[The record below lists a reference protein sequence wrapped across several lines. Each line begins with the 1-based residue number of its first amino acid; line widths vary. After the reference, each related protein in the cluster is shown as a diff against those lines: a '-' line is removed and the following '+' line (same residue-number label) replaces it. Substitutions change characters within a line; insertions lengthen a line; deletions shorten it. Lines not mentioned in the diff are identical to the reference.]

1 MDFDTLIAQW
11 SGKAPP
17 GFVPHAVIR
26 QEPPRVDPPSRPV
39 SDRWR
44 GPPAAGAFHP
54 VSCS

>member
-26 QEPPRVDPPSRPV
+26 QEPPRVDPPSRP
-39 SDRWR
+39 RQR
-44 GPPAAGAFHP
+44 RLARPARRRRLPPG
-54 VSCS
+54 